1 MTMTAFS
8 KAINFYAKVAIV
20 IVNGHR
26 QKKSRVSFY
35 GSLIL
40 NSYLNELE

>member
-26 QKKSRVSFY
+26 QKKIPCQF
-35 GSLIL
+35 LW
-40 NSYLNELE
+40 